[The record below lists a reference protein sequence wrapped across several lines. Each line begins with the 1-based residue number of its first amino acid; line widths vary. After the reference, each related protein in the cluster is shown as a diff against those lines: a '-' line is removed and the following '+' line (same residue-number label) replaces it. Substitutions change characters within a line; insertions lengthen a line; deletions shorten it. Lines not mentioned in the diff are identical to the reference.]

1 MYNIDISYIPHEHIN
16 IYLVSLGLVTLPV
29 KEGTAVKISP
39 NFAMN
44 FERKPLS
51 ANGIKKLK
59 PCCTYDFFYC
69 CIQSIET
76 IKSSAMIDQKYFR
89 LSMVTARL
97 QVNVD

>member
-59 PCCTYDFFYC
+59 PGCTYDFFIAVYS
-69 CIQSIET
+69 Q
-76 IKSSAMIDQKYFR
+76 
-89 LSMVTARL
+89 
-97 QVNVD
+97 

>member
-16 IYLVSLGLVTLPV
+16 IYLVMVSLGLVTLPV

-39 NFAMN
+39 SFAMN

-59 PCCTYDFFYC
+59 PGCTYDFFIGPESDHWQC
-69 CIQSIET
+69 
-76 IKSSAMIDQKYFR
+76 
-89 LSMVTARL
+89 LSVTNSL
-97 QVNVD
+97 TD

>member
-16 IYLVSLGLVTLPV
+16 IYLVMVSLGLVTLPV

-44 FERKPLS
+44 FERKPSS

-59 PCCTYDFFYC
+59 PGCTYVNRDY
-69 CIQSIET
+69 Q
-76 IKSSAMIDQKYFR
+76 IKRND
-89 LSMVTARL
+89 
-97 QVNVD
+97 

>member
-16 IYLVSLGLVTLPV
+16 IYLVSLGLGTLPV

-44 FERKPLS
+44 FERKPSS

-59 PCCTYDFFYC
+59 PGCTYDFFIAVYS
-69 CIQSIET
+69 Q
-76 IKSSAMIDQKYFR
+76 
-89 LSMVTARL
+89 
-97 QVNVD
+97 